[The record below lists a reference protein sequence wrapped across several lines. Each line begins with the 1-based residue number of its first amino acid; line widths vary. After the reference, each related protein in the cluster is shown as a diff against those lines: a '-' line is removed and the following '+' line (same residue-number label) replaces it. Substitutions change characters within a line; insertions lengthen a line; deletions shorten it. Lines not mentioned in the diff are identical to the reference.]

1 VAVADGYKRF
11 EPGPGE
17 PLMGE
22 HWYRQDL
29 VLEPLDLTQPS
40 TLIYAPIGGERQLVA
55 VAYTVYQKPGEPLP
69 EGFAGDAD
77 RWHVHDVAGLVR
89 IALSDRPVARWV
101 VERRLERGPAGRR
114 AGTTDLVMLHAWIGT
129 DNPDG
134 VFANRNVAL
143 PYARSGLPTAWP
155 EPGNEAAARGVALSL
170 PGACDGQ
177 LAALDRMAKLEPSQ
191 ETAIRAACEAAAVEV
206 TDAVGSALLDADS
219 ADASMS
225 LNTVAARA
233 WRGYEL
239 TIASELSREQEERIA
254 ALLATTR
261 H

>member
-1 VAVADGYKRF
+1 VGWHSHCQALA
-11 EPGPGE
+11 
-17 PLMGE
+17 
-22 HWYRQDL
+22 
-29 VLEPLDLTQPS
+29 
-40 TLIYAPIGGERQLVA
+40 
-55 VAYTVYQKPGEPLP
+55 TV
-69 EGFAGDAD
+69 
-77 RWHVHDVAGLVR
+77 
-89 IALSDRPVARWV
+89 SS
-101 VERRLERGPAGRR
+101 
-114 AGTTDLVMLHAWIGT
+114 LH
-129 DNPDG
+129 
-134 VFANRNVAL
+134 
-143 PYARSGLPTAWP
+143 STAW
-155 EPGNEAAARGVALSL
+155 LSST
-170 PGACDGQ
+170 
-177 LAALDRMAKLEPSQ
+177 SQ